1 MKKNCHSKLT
11 SLKFNKNMGLKEING
26 NFQEFFLKIDP
37 GIYLKGAKRYPFA
50 TMSLEKFLLDDRTD
64 SKVIL

>member
-1 MKKNCHSKLT
+1 
-11 SLKFNKNMGLKEING
+11 MGLKEING